1 MKLSYKNE
9 LDPLKNVQLNEFV
22 CNQLNRRLLIECKT
36 DMIRAMRHAK
46 SSCSKVCISV
56 KQGTLSIRTILMYL
70 SKT

>member
-46 SSCSKVCISV
+46 SSC
-56 KQGTLSIRTILMYL
+56 
-70 SKT
+70 